1 MFSRRIGLARGE
13 SIAEV
18 EKTVTGEFCGVDESR
33 TLNFMRAEDLK
44 SGVLQGAK
52 LSSTSSGFVGLFG
65 LV

>member
-1 MFSRRIGLARGE
+1 MVSRRIGRARGE

-18 EKTVTGEFCGVDESR
+18 EKTETGEFCGVDESR

-44 SGVLQGAK
+44 SGVLQGARL
-52 LSSTSSGFVGLFG
+52 LSMSSGVVRLFG